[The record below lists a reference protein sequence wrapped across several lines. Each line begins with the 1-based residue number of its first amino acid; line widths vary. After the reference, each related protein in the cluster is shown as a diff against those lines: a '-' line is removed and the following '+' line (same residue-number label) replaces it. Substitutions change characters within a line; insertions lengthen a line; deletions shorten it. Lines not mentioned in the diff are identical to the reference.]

1 MSNLRA
7 RPGRVISGT
16 RLALG
21 LLTVVPTGAVDVDRR
36 TARDA
41 MLLAPVVGLVLG
53 AVAWAVGGVLHARG
67 LGSLIAAVAAVA
79 TLSVATR
86 ALHLDGLADLA
97 DGLGSGRPAA
107 GALEVMRRSDAG
119 PFGVS
124 TLVLVLLTQMAVLA
138 RAWELGLAGPALLI
152 GCLTGRLAL
161 LWACRVGSPPARP
174 DGLGALVA
182 GVVPVPA
189 AGLVTAVGVAAAL
202 AWGALDGSSYALGF
216 GVSVIVGICAAA
228 LLQRLARRRLGG
240 VTGDVL
246 GALVETAMTAA
257 MLTLLLVTA

>member
-1 MSNLRA
+1 MSPLV
-7 RPGRVISGT
+7 GGT

-21 LLTVVPTGAVDVDRR
+21 LLTIVPAGPVEVDRR

-41 MLLAPVVGLVLG
+41 LLLAPVVGLGLG
-53 AVAWAVGGVLHARG
+53 AVAWAIGGVLHARG
-67 LGSLIAAVAAVA
+67 LGSLVAAVAAVA
-79 TLSVATR
+79 TLAVATR

-119 PFGVS
+119 PFGVI
-124 TLVLVLLTQMAVLA
+124 TLVLVLLTQVAVLA
-138 RAWELGLAGPALLI
+138 RAWDLGLAGPALVI
-152 GCLTGRLAL
+152 GCVTGRLSL
-161 LWACRVGSPPARP
+161 LWACRVGEPAARS
-174 DGLGALVA
+174 DGLGVLVA
-182 GVVPVPA
+182 GVVPLRA
-189 AGLVTAVGVAAAL
+189 AALVTAVGIAAAFT
-202 AWGALDGSSYALGF
+202 WGAVDSITYAIAFGLAVAVGTGS
-216 GVSVIVGICAAA
+216 AA

-246 GALVETAMTAA
+246 GALVETATTTV